1 MGDKKS
7 ESRRKEKGGEGRREG
22 GKTGRY
28 YGTVKLIFWWITCE
42 V

>member
-22 GKTGRY
+22 GKEERW
-28 YGTVKLIFWWITCE
+28 VDIMAQSN
-42 V
+42 